1 MSLSISIKIFFKR
14 LKKTYFAGDVNDV
27 SYNPFPKS
35 YDKFKLYNKN
45 PKQIILVACSCNKE
59 QKILSAKKYGITLNL
74 LDCMYKRDGVNPIGN
89 SVVQEYFDNL
99 MKGLM
104 K

>member
-1 MSLSISIKIFFKR
+1 MRIVYIRDIIKVTEVMSLSISIKIFFKR

-45 PKQIILVACSCNKE
+45 PK
-59 QKILSAKKYGITLNL
+59 
-74 LDCMYKRDGVNPIGN
+74 
-89 SVVQEYFDNL
+89 
-99 MKGLM
+99 
-104 K
+104 

>member
-45 PKQIILVACSCNKE
+45 PK
-59 QKILSAKKYGITLNL
+59 
-74 LDCMYKRDGVNPIGN
+74 
-89 SVVQEYFDNL
+89 
-99 MKGLM
+99 
-104 K
+104 